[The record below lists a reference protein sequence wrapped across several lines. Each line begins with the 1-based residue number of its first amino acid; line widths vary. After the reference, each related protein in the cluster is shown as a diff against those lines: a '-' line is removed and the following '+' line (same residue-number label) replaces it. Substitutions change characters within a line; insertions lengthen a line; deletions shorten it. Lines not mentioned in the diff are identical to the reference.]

1 MAGRPVLWRFIF
13 PLGILISVVVLSNQ
27 ETGPEIGAVA
37 EAVSAGGS
45 AEATAGLPRHTDYRD
60 RSPLAN
66 RALPPL
72 SPTLFGSVVAAPTV
86 PSITP
91 PPPQPP
97 KPVAPPLPYTYLG
110 QYRDADGTVTFYLR
124 RDDKVIVTKPGT
136 QLDERYRLEA
146 EISNGLTFTFIPLM
160 EAQVIPIGNPAQ

>member
-1 MAGRPVLWRFIF
+1 MWRFIV
-13 PLGILISVVVLSNQ
+13 PLAILAGIAALSTQ
-27 ETGPEIGAVA
+27 EPNPEIGAAA
-37 EAVSAGGS
+37 EPLDARNSAKI
-45 AEATAGLPRHTDYRD
+45 TAALTRQTDYPD
-60 RSPLAN
+60 RSLLAN

-72 SPTLFGSVVAAPTV
+72 SPTLFGSVVAAPMA

-110 QYRDADGTVTFYLR
+110 QYRDADGTVAVYLR
-124 RDDKVIVTKPGT
+124 RDDKVIVTKPGS
-136 QLDERYRLEA
+136 QLDEQYRLEA
-146 EISNGLTFTFIPLM
+146 EISNGLIFTFTPLM